1 MSEPALPVEPVA
13 LVRAMLATADRGR
26 LLAVLLLMIAAALTE
41 GVGIMMLVPMLALV
55 DGGGGGAAVPGRLGE
70 LLGGIAGGVT
80 LGQVVLIFLA
90 LLIVRAWVKHV
101 QTMKALELQHRL
113 VDRMREAIFAG
124 LVSAEWRWL
133 ASRRASDHASLLI
146 TDIGRIG
153 GAFQQLLTLAATSFT
168 AIAYLAAAYLLSWQV
183 ALVATLGGALIL
195 FGFAGHRRHA
205 VQLGRALSGA
215 NKALQAEVAEGFDGV
230 RITKMLG
237 GEARQRARFAA
248 VLRSLRTR
256 QVDHAASASHGRT
269 ALQLGGGAL
278 LAALVYVGL
287 AVLDLPLA
295 ALLPILLV
303 FARLVP
309 MLGVMQQSWHSW
321 LHSAAAMAESEAL
334 RRETEAATEAP
345 APEGATPIRLER
357 AVELRGVGF
366 TYEGREGAALDDIDL
381 VLPARTTTAIVG
393 PSGAGKSSIADI
405 LMGLLSPDA
414 GEMRVDDLVI
424 AGATRQLWRRS
435 VAYVQ
440 QQPFLLGG
448 SIRDNLL
455 WAAPDADEA
464 ALYTALEKASADFV
478 FALPQGLDTP
488 VGDRGQ
494 QLSGGER
501 QRIALARALLLSPQL
516 LVLDEATSALDPANE
531 AAIRRAIAGLHGQ
544 VTLVIIGHRPTMLD
558 LADQLVRI
566 EDGRIVPHA
575 EAAE

>member
-1 MSEPALPVEPVA
+1 MSEPAIPVEPA
-13 LVRAMLATADRGR
+13 PLLRTMLAWADRRR
-26 LLAVLLLMIAAALTE
+26 LVVVLLLMIAAALTE
-41 GVGIMMLVPMLALV
+41 GIGIMMLVPMLALV
-55 DGGGGGAAVPGRLGE
+55 DAGGGAAVPGRLGE
-70 LLGGIAGGVT
+70 FLGGFAGGVT

-90 LLIVRAWVKHV
+90 LLVMRAAIKHV
-101 QTMKALELQHRL
+101 QTMKALELQHHM

-133 ASRRASDHASLLI
+133 ANRRASDHASLLI

-153 GAFQQLLTLAATSFT
+153 GAFQQLLTFAATAFT
-168 AIAYLAAAYLLSWQV
+168 VGAYLAAAYLLSWQV

-205 VQLGRALSGA
+205 VQLGGALSGA
-215 NKALQAEVAEGFDGV
+215 NKALQAEVGEGFDGV

-237 GEARQRARFAA
+237 SEARQRARFAD
-248 VLRSLRTR
+248 VLRTLRTR
-256 QVDHAASASHGRT
+256 QIDHAASASHGRT

-287 AVLDLPLA
+287 AVLGLPLA

-334 RRETEAATEAP
+334 RRETEKVAETP
-345 APEGATPIRLER
+345 APDGAAPIALAR
-357 AVELRGVGF
+357 AVTLAGVGF
-366 TYEGREGAALDDIDL
+366 TYAGRDGAALHDIDL
-381 VLPARTTTAIVG
+381 VLPARTTTAIIG

-405 LMGLLSPDA
+405 LMGLLSPDVGA
-414 GEMRVDDLVI
+414 MRVDDVVI
-424 AGATRQLWRRS
+424 AGATRQWWRRS

-455 WAAPDADEA
+455 WAAPA
-464 ALYTALEKASADFV
+464 AGEGALRAALEKASADFV

-501 QRIALARALLLSPQL
+501 QRIALARALLLSPEL

-544 VTLVIIGHRPTMLD
+544 VTLVIIGHRQTMLD
-558 LADQLVRI
+558 LADQLVRV
-566 EDGRIVPHA
+566 EEGRIVPHA

>member
-1 MSEPALPVEPVA
+1 MSDAAPPVEPRALLKTMLAAADRRQLA
-13 LVRAMLATADRGR
+13 LVLA
-26 LLAVLLLMIAAALTE
+26 LMILAALTE

-55 DGGGGGAAVPGRLGE
+55 DGDAAVLPGRFGE
-70 LLGGIAGGVT
+70 LLAGFAGSVT
-80 LGQVVLIFLA
+80 LGQVILIFLA
-90 LLIVRAWVKHV
+90 LLVLRAVIKHV
-101 QTMKALELQHRL
+101 QTLQALDLQHAL
-113 VDRMREAIFAG
+113 VDRMRETLFAG

-133 ASRRASDHASLLI
+133 AARRASDHASLLI

-153 GAFQQLLTLAATSFT
+153 SGFQQLLTLAATLAT
-168 AIAYLAAAYLLSWQV
+168 VAAYLVAAVLLSWQV

-237 GEARQRARFAA
+237 GEARQRARFGA
-248 VLRSLRTR
+248 VLRALRAR
-256 QVDHAASASHGRT
+256 QVEFAASASHGRT

-278 LAALVYVGL
+278 LAGLVYVGL
-287 AVLDLPLA
+287 AVLGLPLA

-309 MLGVMQQSWHSW
+309 MLGTAQQAWHSW

-334 RRETEAATEAP
+334 RRETESVAEEAAP
-345 APEGATPIRLER
+345 ADAMPLALTR
-357 AVELRGVGF
+357 AVTLSGVGF
-366 TYEGREGAALDDIDL
+366 TYAGREGAALHGIDL

-393 PSGAGKSSIADI
+393 PSGAGKSSLADV

-414 GEMRVDDLVI
+414 GAMRVDDVPI
-424 AGATRQLWRRS
+424 VGATRQLWRRS

-455 WAAPDADEA
+455 WAAPGADEA
-464 ALYTALEKASADFV
+464 ELRAALAKASAEFV
-478 FALPQGLDTP
+478 FALPQGLDTR

-494 QLSGGER
+494 QVSGGER
-501 QRIALARALLLSPQL
+501 QRIALARALLLSPEL
-516 LVLDEATSALDPANE
+516 LVLDEPTSALDPANE
-531 AAIRRAIAGLHGQ
+531 GAIRRAIAGLHGA
-544 VTLVIIGHRPTMLD
+544 VTLVIIGHRQAMLD

-566 EDGRIVPHA
+566 EDGRIVPQA